1 MYQKIFSLIIA
12 TAIGCLFFVDAK
24 AQNLPYQDGSFWQQ
38 TIRITGLIE
47 PYDYFEQFIEPE
59 FIFDEDGDLVVT
71 EDQASAMLNHYRS
84 ITGKF
89 WHSLRDTVDVAL
101 RDGRLNAYSIQSSG
115 RTGQERIFIKNEPIE
130 YSTLIAGLNHSL
142 ERVASLRQ
150 GDVLYLVN
158 RDDVFD
164 VRNYVADFN
173 NYFNRLEAINQFE
186 IELILRYSESG
197 FTIIPTQLIFGV
209 AMYPSRFIFEE
220 NKMSFFT
227 EYENGLGFLIDLT
240 EPDTIDF
247 LTRTGMQVSGDHNV
261 FPYFDLFMKLNYDY
275 VFYSISGRELAI
287 SANEPFLHEL
297 ERIRLGVMNNIHT
310 ILFEQVYGQV
320 PDYWIRGGKGPIING
335 LD

>member
-12 TAIGCLFFVDAK
+12 TAIGCLFFVDVK

-47 PYDYFEQFIEPE
+47 PYDYFEQFMEPE
-59 FIFDEDGDLVVT
+59 YIFDEDGDLVVT

-101 RDGRLNAYSIQSSG
+101 RDGRLNAYSIMSSG
-115 RTGQERIFIKNEPIE
+115 RTGQERIFIKDEPIE